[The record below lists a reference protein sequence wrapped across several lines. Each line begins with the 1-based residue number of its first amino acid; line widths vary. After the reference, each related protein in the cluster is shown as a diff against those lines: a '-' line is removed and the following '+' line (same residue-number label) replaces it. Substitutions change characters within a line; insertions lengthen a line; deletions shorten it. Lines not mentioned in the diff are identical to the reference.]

1 MLPECP
7 YKAFFA
13 EAMATKCLHWVP
25 HSGKADRASL
35 PRGRLINKHKIVP
48 SEREFIEVLLILY
61 WCLF

>member
-13 EAMATKCLHWVP
+13 EAMATKCLHRVP
-25 HSGKADRASL
+25 HGGKADRASL

-61 WCLF
+61 WYLF